1 MLYYLNDRDDSVMNR
16 DKLVTLAIAA
26 VKDLAQGYTPRPEP
40 EFILPGNALL
50 KDMADFMDKGI
61 EDGLFFPHD
70 KTVAMAVASIVVSDD
85 ENDTAASEDDLYA
98 RERRAFLTL
107 AKTPETKARIESML
121 EKGVMLRN

>member
-1 MLYYLNDRDDSVMNR
+1 
-16 DKLVTLAIAA
+16 
-26 VKDLAQGYTPRPEP
+26 
-40 EFILPGNALL
+40 
-50 KDMADFMDKGI
+50 MDKGI

-85 ENDTAASEDDLYA
+85 ENDATASEDDLYG